1 MIIKLLKR
9 FLYQLGYVVYKLKP
23 ETYTVQVYGERVAI
37 LKKSQ
42 SFIKKIK
49 SKYPQ
54 TSITPYKEGYKVT
67 ISSYSYYITSAE
79 ELFILKEIWVD
90 DCYNFDSNRTC
101 VVIDIGMNV
110 GIASLHFAS
119 KNNVSKVYS
128 YEPVTPTFKQGI
140 INFDLNKTLKTKIDA
155 FNFGLG
161 IKNETLQLTFNPN
174 YKGSVGKTEA
184 TSIIQDGQNNQTV
197 TAEIRD
203 IEPIFR
209 TIISEHTNESLILK
223 MDCEG
228 AEFELIPKLD
238 ALGFLNRFDIIM
250 MEYHNADSKILSD
263 LFFKN
268 GFSILKKVATDTLGM
283 IYAFK
288 TNNR

>member
-1 MIIKLLKR
+1 MIIKLLKK
-9 FLYQLGYVVYKLKP
+9 FLHRLGYVVYKLKP
-23 ETYTVQVYGERVAI
+23 EIYPIELYGKHASI

-42 SFIKKIK
+42 SFIKKIT

-54 TSITPYKEGYKVT
+54 TVISPYQEGYKVT

-90 DCYNFDSNRTC
+90 DCYNFDSNRAC

-140 INFDLNKTLKTKIDA
+140 VNFDLNKALKTKIEA
-155 FNFGLG
+155 YNFGLG

-174 YKGSVGKTEA
+174 YKGSVGKTKA
-184 TSIIQDGQNNQTV
+184 TSIIQDGKNNQTV

-203 IEPIFR
+203 IEPIFLS
-209 TIISEHTNESLILK
+209 IISDHADESLILK
-223 MDCEG
+223 QTI
-228 AEFELIPKLD
+228 L
-238 ALGFLNRFDIIM
+238 
-250 MEYHNADSKILSD
+250 EY
-263 LFFKN
+263 
-268 GFSILKKVATDTLGM
+268 ATSVS
-283 IYAFK
+283 
-288 TNNR
+288 